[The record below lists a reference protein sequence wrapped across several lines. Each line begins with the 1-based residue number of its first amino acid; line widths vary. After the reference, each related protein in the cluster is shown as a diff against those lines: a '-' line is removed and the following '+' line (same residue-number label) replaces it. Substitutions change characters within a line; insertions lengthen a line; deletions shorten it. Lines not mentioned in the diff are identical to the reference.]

1 MNKITSLLSNI
12 FLKPIIKFLFIKNI
26 KGRENIPKQNFILAS
41 NHQSYLDIPFC
52 GIICVPRKFTYIGQ
66 IDGHKGFKSFIV
78 KTIYSM
84 GGVIPLNRQDKESKK
99 EVISKAIDKVKK
111 GYSIIIYPE
120 GTRSENG
127 QVKEGKLGAAKIF
140 LKTGVPILPVGIKG
154 AYNLFPKG
162 GKLKIKKNVELII
175 GRPLLFEKEFNLAR
189 NLSPDSEEYLEVCIQ
204 ITNQIMEEIKKLVYE
219 N

>member
-1 MNKITSLLSNI
+1 
-12 FLKPIIKFLFIKNI
+12 
-26 KGRENIPKQNFILAS
+26 
-41 NHQSYLDIPFC
+41 
-52 GIICVPRKFTYIGQ
+52 
-66 IDGHKGFKSFIV
+66 
-78 KTIYSM
+78 M

-99 EVISKAIDKVKK
+99 EVISKAINKVKK

-140 LKTGVPILPVGIKG
+140 LKTGVPILPTGIKG